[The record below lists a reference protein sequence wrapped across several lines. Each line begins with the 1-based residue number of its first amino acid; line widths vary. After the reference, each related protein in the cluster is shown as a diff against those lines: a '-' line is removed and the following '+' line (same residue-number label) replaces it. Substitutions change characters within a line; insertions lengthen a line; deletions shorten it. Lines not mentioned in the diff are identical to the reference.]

1 MLKTIIIKTLFLNIA
16 ITFNCWAELTREA
29 EMCEILDA
37 IWAEITDML
46 RELINKKV
54 DVPQSTRV
62 ALDGAKVLINLCKFH
77 PKLAFDVTPS
87 MLDVVQGFCVGCC
100 GADIVARIVCELKT
114 AQDLIT
120 IKAVGVL
127 NESYIMSWQRKLEEL
142 WRKVS
147 ENFQK
152 KQVTITGK

>member
-1 MLKTIIIKTLFLNIA
+1 LGRIVQRSRI
-16 ITFNCWAELTREA
+16 
-29 EMCEILDA
+29 CEILDA

-46 RELINKKV
+46 RELINQKA
-54 DVPQSTRV
+54 DIPQSTRL
-62 ALDGAKVLINLCKFH
+62 ALDGAKVSISLCKSH

-87 MLDVVQGFCVGCC
+87 MLDAVQGFCVGCC

-120 IKAVGVL
+120 IKAVGVI

-142 WRKVS
+142 WRKIS
-147 ENFQK
+147 ENLQK
-152 KQVTITGK
+152 KQVTITEK

>member
-1 MLKTIIIKTLFLNIA
+1 MLRTIIIKTLFLNIA
-16 ITFNCWAELTREA
+16 ITINHWVELSREA

-37 IWAEITDML
+37 IWVEITDML

-54 DVPQSTRV
+54 DVPQYTRV
-62 ALDGAKVLINLCKFH
+62 ALDGAKVLINLCKSH

-87 MLDVVQGFCVGCC
+87 MLDAVQGFCVGCC
-100 GADIVARIVCELKT
+100 GADIVARILCELKT

-120 IKAVGVL
+120 IKAVGVV

-147 ENFQK
+147 ENLQK
-152 KQVTITGK
+152 EQVIVSK